1 MKQGN
6 SVLGGYADTI
16 FEQMSALARQHQSV
30 NLGQG
35 FPDDPGP
42 EDVRRQA
49 AEYLMT
55 GHNQYPPMLGIP
67 ELRQAVAAHNKRFY
81 GLDVDW
87 QSEVMVTSGA
97 TEALGD
103 CLFGLIEPGDEV
115 VVLEPLYDS
124 YVPIVRRAGGIPKF
138 VRLQP
143 PAWELPREQL
153 AAAFGPRTKLL
164 LLNTPMNPAA
174 KVFTADELAFIADL
188 CVRHDV
194 FAVCDEVYEHITFD
208 GRPHIPLMTFPGMR
222 ERTARIGSSGK
233 TFSVTGWKVGYI
245 TAAPAVLKPILKSHQ
260 FVTFTTP
267 PNLQWGTAHGLRK
280 DDAYFAGLAGD
291 LQAKRDYLAKG
302 LRAIGFD
309 VMDAQGT
316 YFITADFRP
325 LGFNGTDEDFCR
337 HITVEAGVTAVPL
350 SAFYQGQ
357 GAPQHFARFCFCK
370 HDATL
375 DAAID
380 RLARHFRR

>member
-143 PAWELPREQL
+143 PAWELPRDQL

-350 SAFYQGQ
+350 SAFYQGR

-380 RLARHFRR
+380 RLARHFKR

>member
-16 FEQMSALARQHQSV
+16 FEQMSALARQHKSV

-42 EDVRRQA
+42 EDVRREA
-49 AEYLMT
+49 AEYLMN

-81 GLDVDW
+81 GIDVDW
-87 QSEVMVTSGA
+87 QTEVMVTSGA

-124 YVPIVRRAGGIPKF
+124 YVPIVRRAGGVPKF
-138 VRLQP
+138 VRLEP
-143 PAWELPREQL
+143 PSWELPRDQL
-153 AAAFGPRTKLL
+153 AAAFGPKTKLL

-174 KVFTADELAFIADL
+174 KVFTADELAFIAGL

-208 GRPHIPLMTFPGMR
+208 GRRHIPLMTFPGMR

-245 TAAPAVLKPILKSHQ
+245 TAAAGVLKPILKSHQ

-267 PNLQWGTAHGLRK
+267 PNLQWGTAQGLRK
-280 DDAYFAGLAGD
+280 DDAYFASLGDGL
-291 LQAKRDYLAKG
+291 QVKRDRLAKG
-302 LRAIGFD
+302 LRDIGFD

-316 YFITADFRP
+316 YFITTDFRP

-337 HITVEAGVTAVPL
+337 HITVEAGVTAVPI
-350 SAFYQGQ
+350 SAFYQGA

-370 HDATL
+370 HDTTL
-375 DAAID
+375 DAAIE
-380 RLARHFRR
+380 RLSKHFRR

>member
-143 PAWELPREQL
+143 PAWELPRDQL

-174 KVFTADELAFIADL
+174 KVFTADELAFIAEL

-194 FAVCDEVYEHITFD
+194 FAVCDEVYEHIAFD

-245 TAAPAVLKPILKSHQ
+245 TAAPGVLKPILKSHQ